1 MSKKLG
7 DWKKCLTKLKKW
19 KCGWLNWKVV
29 VKLRNHTQIGE
40 KIDSLSMKYNIKY
53 TVHHLI

>member
-1 MSKKLG
+1 MEKML
-7 DWKKCLTKLKKW
+7 DQTKEVK